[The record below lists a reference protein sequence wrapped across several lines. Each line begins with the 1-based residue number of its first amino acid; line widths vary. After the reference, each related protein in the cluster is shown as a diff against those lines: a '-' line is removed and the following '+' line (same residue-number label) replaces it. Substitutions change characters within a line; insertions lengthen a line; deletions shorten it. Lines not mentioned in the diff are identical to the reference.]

1 MSLHKVRFFILSS
14 QKIESI
20 RESHQTMTKM
30 GNKMRPMVYQK
41 ALISLNLNVERIHQH
56 LPKKNLKLQKWEIK

>member
-14 QKIESI
+14 EKIESI

-41 ALISLNLNVERIHQH
+41 ALISLNPNVERIHQH
-56 LPKKNLKLQKWEIK
+56 LPKKT